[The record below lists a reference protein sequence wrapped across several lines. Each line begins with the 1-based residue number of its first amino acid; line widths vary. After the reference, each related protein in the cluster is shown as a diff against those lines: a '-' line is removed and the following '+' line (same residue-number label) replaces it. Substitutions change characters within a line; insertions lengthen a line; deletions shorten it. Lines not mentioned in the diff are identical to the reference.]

1 MFCEAIMASHPKG
14 SASAANTL
22 STEDFSFFI
31 WRKIF
36 RAIAENEKAAL
47 QNLETVSFELE
58 VSQRRNDLDDKE
70 AILKIELVCEPGK
83 PPKAISIPAE

>member
-1 MFCEAIMASHPKG
+1 MASHPTSG
-14 SASAANTL
+14 AAAESNL

-47 QNLETVSFELE
+47 RNLETVSFELE
-58 VSQRRNDLDDKE
+58 VNQRRADLDGKE
-70 AILKIELVCEPGK
+70 AILKIALVCEPGK
-83 PPKAISIPAE
+83 PAKATSIPAE